1 MTLRGIVAINE
12 QKPSTNVPYTSS
24 VTTMSPG
31 LVVATIWAMRALVA
45 GASITDGG
53 FEGLTTNSARTF
65 GSASL
70 SISESGN
77 CHVGLPS
84 SLCAFA

>member
-1 MTLRGIVAINE
+1 MR
-12 QKPSTNVPYTSS
+12 
-24 VTTMSPG
+24 PG
-31 LVVATIWAMRALVA
+31 FVVAMISAMRALVA

-53 FEGLTTNSARTF
+53 FDGLTTNRARTV

-70 SISESGN
+70 SISVSGN

-84 SLCAFA
+84 SLCAFAYSSTIR